1 MEVAEHSAVVKVV
14 GHSVAVEVVEVGI
27 GARIAGGFRGGECGD
42 EGAVRGVGSAD
53 GDDLPVAPRLC
64 AHPGDG
70 GRAVRPL
77 VVPVGVPL
85 PR

>member
-1 MEVAEHSAVVKVV
+1 MEVA
-14 GHSVAVEVVEVGI
+14 GRSVAVEVAGAGV
-27 GARIAGGFRGGECGD
+27 GARVAGGFGGGECGD
-42 EGAVRGVGSAD
+42 ERAVRGVGSAD
-53 GDDLPVAPRLC
+53 GYDLPVAPRLC
-64 AHPGDG
+64 AHPVNG